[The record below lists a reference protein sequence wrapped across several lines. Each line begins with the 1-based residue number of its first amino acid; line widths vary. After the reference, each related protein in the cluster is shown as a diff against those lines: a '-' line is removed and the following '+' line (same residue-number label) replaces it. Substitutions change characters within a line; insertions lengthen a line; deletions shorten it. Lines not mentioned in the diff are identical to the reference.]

1 MAATYKQFLAS
12 PSSALLADNASLHY
26 VTTLTSFVGTD
37 QIVKHLSNLQRQ
49 VKKKKEDVLNVIDGQ
64 SIIAVEVD
72 THIEF
77 ITSGGV
83 YLPGL
88 DDNFLSDRE
97 AFLPIVSCQ
106 PKPQL
111 SHFSES
117 FFLTKIS
124 KPLEPRLTR
133 PLLV

>member
-26 VTTLTSFVGTD
+26 VTTLTSFVGAAE
-37 QIVKHLSNLQRQ
+37 IIKHLGTLQKQ
-49 VKKKKEDVLNVIDGQ
+49 VKKKKEEVLNVIDGQ
-64 SIIAVEVD
+64 NIIAVEAD

-77 ITSGGV
+77 ITSGGA

-97 AFLPIVSCQ
+97 AFLPIVSANPSPIVAFHQ
-106 PKPQL
+106 VVV
-111 SHFSES
+111 
-117 FFLTKIS
+117 FLGNLKVPET
-124 KPLEPRLTR
+124 RLTR
-133 PLLV
+133 SLSA